1 MDRHRT
7 LSSTARFFVDALPSR
22 VVTNEEL
29 CRDLD
34 TNENWIETRTGIST
48 RRFLEPQRAASD
60 LALEAAKRVLD
71 ESGTAAID
79 IDAIVLATA
88 NPDQPF
94 PSTALTVAHG
104 LGASRALPIDLTQ
117 AACAGGLL
125 ALEVASTMIGNRY
138 RTILVIAVEVFSRQ
152 TDPRD
157 RTTRVFFGDAAG
169 AALVVQETHADR
181 GIRSVVLASEFDM
194 SVGISGGGSRN
205 PFTVD
210 AVARGDHYIYMD
222 GPRVWKLATT
232 LLPEVVR
239 QSAEDAGLVVD
250 EIDNFVFH
258 QANRN
263 IIEDVMDTLGL
274 DRSRALITLDKLG
287 NTGAASIF
295 TVLAQLSREGKIGA
309 GKVTVIAAIGA
320 GFIWGAMVLVH

>member
-1 MDRHRT
+1 MDRLRT
-7 LSSTARFFVDALPSR
+7 HSATAQFFVDALPPR

-34 TNENWIETRTGIST
+34 TDETWIETRTGISS
-48 RRFLEPQRAASD
+48 RRFLEPHRAASD
-60 LALEAAKRVLD
+60 LALEAAARVLH
-71 ESGTAAID
+71 ESNTAAID

-104 LGASRALPIDLTQ
+104 LGARRAVPIDLTQ
-117 AACAGGLL
+117 AACTGGLL
-125 ALEVASTMIGNRY
+125 ALELASTMIGDRY

-152 TDPRD
+152 TDPGD
-157 RTTRVFFGDAAG
+157 RTTRIFFGDAAG
-169 AALVVQETHADR
+169 AALVVPEGR
-181 GIRSVVLASEFDM
+181 EGKGIRSVVLESEFDM
-194 SVGISGGGSRN
+194 SVGIRGGGSRR
-205 PFTVD
+205 PLDVA
-210 AVARGDHYIYMD
+210 AVSRGDHYIYMD
-222 GPRVWKLATT
+222 GPRVWKLATA
-232 LLPEVVR
+232 LLPDVVR
-239 QSAEDAGLVVD
+239 RAVADAKLTLGD
-250 EIDNFVFH
+250 IDNFVFH

-274 DRSRALITLDKLG
+274 DHSRAHITLDGLG

-295 TVLAQLSREGKIGA
+295 TVLAQLSREDRLAA
-309 GKVTVIAAIGA
+309 GRVTVIAAIGA